1 RSLGDPG
8 ELAEERRLAYVG
20 LTRARQRLYLTRA
33 VSRSAWGTP
42 AYNPASRFLDEIPE
56 ALMEWKREEP
66 VARPISS
73 GGFGAAPSSGSAAV
87 KLGDRILG
95 GGPVVSLEAGDRV
108 THSKFGLGTVVS
120 TSGIGDKADA
130 TIDFGSAGTK
140 RLLLRYAPVEKL

>member
-1 RSLGDPG
+1 
-8 ELAEERRLAYVG
+8 
-20 LTRARQRLYLTRA
+20 
-33 VSRSAWGTP
+33 
-42 AYNPASRFLDEIPE
+42 
-56 ALMEWKREEP
+56 M
-66 VARPISS
+66 
-73 GGFGAAPSSGSAAV
+73 
-87 KLGDRILG
+87 G